1 MSPIST
7 NLSSLLSNISAACGV
22 TFLVEDGLWIASQR
36 PRGPLAKGLGKTINL
51 SKLEKALTAILAG
64 DIPKP
69 LLGTDDP
76 CLPVWQAVQAA
87 YKAA

>member
-1 MSPIST
+1 MSPISS
-7 NLSSLLSNISAACGV
+7 NLSSLLSTISAACGV
-22 TFLVEDGLWIASQR
+22 IFEVEDGLWISSQR
-36 PRGPLAKGLGKTINL
+36 PMGAVAKGLGKTINL
-51 SKLEKALTAILAG
+51 PKLEKALTVILAG

-76 CLPVWQAVQAA
+76 CLPIWKAVQAA

>member
-1 MSPIST
+1 MSPISS
-7 NLSSLLSNISAACGV
+7 NLSSLLSTITTASGAVFSVA
-22 TFLVEDGLWIASQR
+22 DGLWINDQR
-36 PRGPLAKGLGKTINL
+36 PMGPTAKGLGKTLDL
-51 SKLEKALTAILAG
+51 SRLERALTVILAG